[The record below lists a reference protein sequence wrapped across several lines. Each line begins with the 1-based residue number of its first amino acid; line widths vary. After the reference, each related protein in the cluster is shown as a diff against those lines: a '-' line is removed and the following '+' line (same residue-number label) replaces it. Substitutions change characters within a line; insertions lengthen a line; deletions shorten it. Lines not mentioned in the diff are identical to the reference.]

1 MKTATIAGIQH
12 WNLVIARLSAN
23 SYKSILTATD
33 LAECSKYVVS
43 VYMCIYVYV
52 YVYELVAVC
61 LLNQLASN
69 IVSVLAMRLQ

>member
-23 SYKSILTATD
+23 SCKSILTATD

-52 YVYELVAVC
+52 FELVAVC